1 MGGFCFLKYKKSF
14 VLTKYKNYS
23 RGKYFSFIFQAWAKK
38 MQDSV
43 PRNIKKLSFEK
54 I

>member
-1 MGGFCFLKYKKSF
+1 MGGFCFLKYKK
-14 VLTKYKNYS
+14 YS
-23 RGKYFSFIFQAWAKK
+23 RGKYFSFIFQTWAKK